1 MADIFDVY
9 YSYNSEIFCAGPA
22 VLKQGSNSIEFFIF
36 RCLFDSISRCEAS
49 ENHDYFNLDAYRPE
63 FWGNGASKIHELV
76 QKDAFCVFH
85 ACRTFGFLRA
95 FRLSKFLRAF
105 RKRLSGSRRH
115 QNSKNM
121 LELMLWTWYFI
132 YV

>member
-63 FWGNGASKIHELV
+63 FWGNGASQIHELV
-76 QKDAFCVFH
+76 PKDAFCVFH
-85 ACRTFGFLRA
+85 ACRPFGFLRA

-105 RKRLSGSRRH
+105 G
-115 QNSKNM
+115 NGFPEAGGIKN
-121 LELMLWTWYFI
+121 LRI
-132 YV
+132 C